1 MWAVLRAITR
11 IELLA
16 AMHLGTVGDWWA
28 ASAARRLRKLS
39 EKVQG
44 GSSDD

>member
-1 MWAVLRAITR
+1 MWAVLRVITR

-16 AMHLGTVGDWWA
+16 AVHLGTLGDWWA

-39 EKVQG
+39 AKVRR
-44 GSSDD
+44 GSHD